1 MNFLSLIENAKSY
14 TTSPKYAEWQT
25 GINNSLPLL
34 EEAFNKLRVL
44 DIPTAE
50 KDIIDPVRTAVNT
63 PFMQVLPDDKAQLDE
78 VSQIELGFPHDFLAQ
93 FRTGSIVNHRA

>member
-63 PFMQVLPDDKAQLDE
+63 PFMQVLPGHKTQLDA
-78 VSQIELGFPHDFLAQ
+78 IAHAAMPPHLY
-93 FRTGSIVNHRA
+93 HL